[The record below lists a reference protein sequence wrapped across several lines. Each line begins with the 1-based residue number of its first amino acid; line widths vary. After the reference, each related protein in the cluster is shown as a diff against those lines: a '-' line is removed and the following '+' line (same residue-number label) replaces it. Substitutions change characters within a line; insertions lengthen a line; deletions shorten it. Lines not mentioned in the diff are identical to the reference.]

1 MLKYILIAFVFC
13 IPTSSFSASK
23 SFASNSLSMTY
34 AKNEFVNNNGF
45 SISKNALFAN
55 KLMKKKRV
63 PIFGSGGII
72 SFVLSLIL
80 IVVLFLNTKWHK
92 LESVL
97 FYSVLIFAFLGFSL
111 SIIGLFFSEL
121 WLPIL
126 GLLLNGS
133 VLYFFK
139 AWRLFM
145 KQSSDKIPKL
155 QSLNNG

>member
-1 MLKYILIAFVFC
+1 MQKYILIVFIFC
-13 IPTSSFSASK
+13 ISTPSFSAPI
-23 SFASNSLSMTY
+23 SFANSLLSMSY
-34 AKNEFVNNNGF
+34 VKIN
-45 SISKNALFAN
+45 SKNKNVFLINKKVLVAN
-55 KLMKKKRV
+55 KKNHKKRV
-63 PIFGSGGII
+63 PIFAIWGII

-80 IVVLFLNTKWHK
+80 IGILFLNTKWHK
-92 LESVL
+92 LESVF
-97 FYSVLIFAFLGFSL
+97 FYSIIIFAFLGFFL
-111 SIIGLFFSEL
+111 SIIGLFISEL

-155 QSLNNG
+155 QS

>member
-1 MLKYILIAFVFC
+1 VLIA
-13 IPTSSFSASK
+13 
-23 SFASNSLSMTY
+23 
-34 AKNEFVNNNGF
+34 
-45 SISKNALFAN
+45 N
-55 KLMKKKRV
+55 KKDHKKRV
-63 PIFGSGGII
+63 PIFAIWGII

-80 IVVLFLNTKWHK
+80 IGILFLNTKWHK
-92 LESVL
+92 LESVF
-97 FYSVLIFAFLGFSL
+97 FYSIIIFAFLGFFL
-111 SIIGLFFSEL
+111 SIIGLFISEL

-155 QSLNNG
+155 QS